1 MAFAHFLPLLYVFQ
15 AHQFPLPLYCK
26 QEKKKKKNDMQKTLI
41 KLWDL

>member
-26 QEKKKKKNDMQKTLI
+26 QGKKKNDMQKTLI
-41 KLWDL
+41 KL